1 MLSFR
6 AIEADDPGLAAAEK
20 ATGARLNHSRRYSF
34 EVYRWGKEIPDPG
47 DMRILF
53 LEVLEQASTYVS
65 GNTVLM
71 RRAGGSWTIDQS
83 MPTS

>member
-1 MLSFR
+1 MK
-6 AIEADDPGLAAAEK
+6 D
-20 ATGARLNHSRRYSF
+20 SRRYSF

-53 LEVLEQASTYVS
+53 LEVLEQASAYVS

-71 RRAGGSWTIDQS
+71 RRASGSCTIDQS